1 MTDTDKTGDTKELSA
16 DSASTAPTS
25 VTSTSEK
32 QSTGRS
38 RESTSNYAS
47 SSSGASRGRPRTR
60 SELSNPLSK
69 ANLEKRGYHTFS
81 VLGKDFHVD
90 KRWKFVRELGQG
102 AYGIV
107 VYVPT
112 TNPLFS
118 TSLSDKELSLAQD
131 TISGENVAIKQ
142 VTRVFEKKE
151 LAKRALREIVLLR
164 HFNHHENITGLIDM
178 DLLSPDFNEIYLF
191 MEPMEADLHQIIRS
205 GQNLTNAH
213 IQYFLYQILRGCKYI
228 HSANVVHRDLKP
240 GNLLVNADCEL
251 KICDLGL
258 SRAFERST
266 MPNEGEESVSHMT
279 EYVATRW
286 YRAPEIMLSFK
297 RYGPAID
304 VWSIGCILAELLGGK
319 PIFKGKEY
327 GVPCLW
333 PLERLAKRRNC
344 LQLCR
349 SAEPDTESAGHSGG
363 KDYAAN
369 WERKG
374 TRTHFKAIPI
384 TADQV
389 SYQAQAYIRSLP
401 FKPKTKMSDHFP
413 NADPLAIDL
422 LEKMLTFDPS
432 DRINVV
438 QALAHPYLEAYHEI
452 GDEPEASTLTEKWNA
467 LEAIESDFEYRKA
480 IWKEVYEFRLS
491 VRSGAGGAGG
501 EDEMTEELGS
511 EASEDGDDEAE
522 EVEIVVQDV
531 DVPVAGPLVLPE
543 TALKPDSEPPTA
555 ATATATAV
563 PPDPTPSVTD
573 AVERLALADSSA
585 VADDADGPASPLA
598 TLPRTPLDPK
608 PPAIPFPTTEDRPAM
623 HNRAPSSSSTLRPVR
638 SSGPLSSVD
647 PYLTY
652 ARRSNSLIFTPATST
667 QPHRRLYSE
676 HVERGDDGGG
686 SDDEDG
692 EYIVAMIRSRA
703 PSTDTHAV
711 GTLIRTL
718 STGGLNKLGQ
728 QGGKV
733 GKADAAQ
740 PLTQADLPPSAMPA
754 EFKNGRGTSNE
765 GSK

>member
-1 MTDTDKTGDTKELSA
+1 MTDTDKTTDTKELSV

-69 ANLEKRGYHTFS
+69 ANLEKRGYHTFT
-81 VLGKDFHVD
+81 VMGKDFHVD

-107 VYVPT
+107 V
-112 TNPLFS
+112 
-118 TSLSDKELSLAQD
+118 LAQD
-131 TISGENVAIKQ
+131 SISGENVAIKQ

-205 GQNLTNAH
+205 GQALTNAH

-266 MPNEGEESVSHMT
+266 MPNQGEESVSHLT

-297 RYGPAID
+297 RYGTAID
-304 VWSIGCILAELLGGK
+304 VWSIGCILAELLGSK
-319 PIFKGKEY
+319 PIFKGKDYVDQLNLILKVLGTPE
-327 GVPCLW
+327 
-333 PLERLAKRRNC
+333 ERTMQRIGSEK
-344 LQLCR
+344 
-349 SAEPDTESAGHSGG
+349 
-363 KDYAAN
+363 
-369 WERKG
+369 
-374 TRTHFKAIPI
+374 
-384 TADQV
+384 
-389 SYQAQAYIRSLP
+389 AQAYIRSLP
-401 FKPKTKMSDHFP
+401 FKPKTKISDHFP

-422 LEKMLTFDPS
+422 LEKMLAFDPS
-432 DRINVV
+432 DRITVV

-452 GDEPEASTLTEKWNA
+452 GDEPEAPILTEKWNA
-467 LEAIESDFEYRKA
+467 LEEIESDFEYRKA

-491 VRSGAGGAGG
+491 VRSGAGGAG
-501 EDEMTEELGS
+501 EDEMAEELGS
-511 EASEDGDDEAE
+511 EVSGDGDDEAE
-522 EVEIVVQDV
+522 SVEIVVQDA
-531 DVPVAGPLVLPE
+531 DMPVEGQLVLPE
-543 TALKPDSEPPTA
+543 TALKPDLEQPTE
-555 ATATATAV
+555 ATTTAV
-563 PPDPTPSVTD
+563 PSDPTETVTD
-573 AVERLALADSSA
+573 TVERLTLVDSSA
-585 VADDADGPASPLA
+585 LVDDADGPASPLA

-608 PPAIPFPTTEDRPAM
+608 PAAIPFPTTEDRPAL

-652 ARRSNSLIFTPATST
+652 ARRSNSLIFTPASSS

-676 HVERGDDGGG
+676 HVDRLAPEDGAGSGDD
-686 SDDEDG
+686 DG
-692 EYIVAMIRSRA
+692 EYVVAMIRNRA
-703 PSTDTHAV
+703 PSTDAHSV

-728 QGGKV
+728 QGAGAGKDGV
-733 GKADAAQ
+733 Q
-740 PLTQADLPPSAMPA
+740 PLTQADLPPSAMPV
-754 EFKNGRGTSNE
+754 EFKNGRGTNGG

>member
-319 PIFKGKEY
+319 PIFKGKDYVDQLNLILKVLGTPE
-327 GVPCLW
+327 
-333 PLERLAKRRNC
+333 ERTMQRIGSEK
-344 LQLCR
+344 
-349 SAEPDTESAGHSGG
+349 
-363 KDYAAN
+363 
-369 WERKG
+369 
-374 TRTHFKAIPI
+374 
-384 TADQV
+384 
-389 SYQAQAYIRSLP
+389 AQAYIRSLP

>member
-69 ANLEKRGYHTFS
+69 ANLEKRGYHTFN

-107 VYVPT
+107 V
-112 TNPLFS
+112 
-118 TSLSDKELSLAQD
+118 LAQD

-319 PIFKGKEY
+319 PIFKGKDYVDQLNLILKVLGTPE
-327 GVPCLW
+327 
-333 PLERLAKRRNC
+333 ERTMQRIGSEK
-344 LQLCR
+344 
-349 SAEPDTESAGHSGG
+349 
-363 KDYAAN
+363 
-369 WERKG
+369 
-374 TRTHFKAIPI
+374 
-384 TADQV
+384 
-389 SYQAQAYIRSLP
+389 AQAYIRSLP

-543 TALKPDSEPPTA
+543 TAPTV
-555 ATATATAV
+555 ATATAV
-563 PPDPTPSVTD
+563 PPEPTPSVTD

-608 PPAIPFPTTEDRPAM
+608 PPAIPFPTTEDRPAL
-623 HNRAPSSSSTLRPVR
+623 HNRAPSSSSTLRPIR

-647 PYLTY
+647 PYMTY
-652 ARRSNSLIFTPATST
+652 ARRSNSLIFTPASSN

-676 HVERGDDGGG
+676 HVDRAAEDGGG

-692 EYIVAMIRSRA
+692 EYVVAMIRSRA

-733 GKADAAQ
+733 GKADAPQ